1 MKTVVARIERIRS
14 GHSDRALVHAIDKKG
29 REYKLEVSNDEVSEL
44 PPGEG
49 HLLVMS
55 WSIHES
61 PIQPTMGAPMPQATP
76 SATPTAQ
83 APPAPSSVDA
93 QFMALMSGRGH
104 VQVESEKYSD
114 NKRANLADVRAD
126 GTQSPQ
132 GITPDEQLANM
143 LGMPRDSKPTT

>member
-1 MKTVVARIERIRS
+1 
-14 GHSDRALVHAIDKKG
+14 
-29 REYKLEVSNDEVSEL
+29 
-44 PPGEG
+44 
-49 HLLVMS
+49 MS

-61 PIQPTMGAPMPQATP
+61 PIQPTMAAPMPQATP
-76 SATPTAQ
+76 AVTPTAQ

-114 NKRANLADVRAD
+114 NKRANLADVPC
-126 GTQSPQ
+126 GWHSIHTQ

-143 LGMPRDSKPTT
+143 LGMPKRQQTDDVDPKCRGVGPRHR

>member
-1 MKTVVARIERIRS
+1 
-14 GHSDRALVHAIDKKG
+14 
-29 REYKLEVSNDEVSEL
+29 
-44 PPGEG
+44 
-49 HLLVMS
+49 
-55 WSIHES
+55 
-61 PIQPTMGAPMPQATP
+61 
-76 SATPTAQ
+76 
-83 APPAPSSVDA
+83 
-93 QFMALMSGRGH
+93 MALMSGRGH